1 MPIAGL
7 GLVIWATKNNGGVS
21 TSAVETGTRP
31 ESTTVFA
38 FLVMSQF
45 NASESSS
52 VQYVPAQMVT

>member
-21 TSAVETGTRP
+21 TSAVELGARP

-38 FLVMSQF
+38 FLIMSQF
-45 NASESSS
+45 NAS
-52 VQYVPAQMVT
+52 T